1 MKAGNFRTQETDNDK
16 TGQDKKEYIYNQKTL
31 DKTGQDKK
39 EYVYNQKTLD
49 KTRKNIFITRK
60 LWNRKFTFRLMLCN
74 NIKYTIQ
81 YCFNVV
87 FLFHSFLLITVG
99 RN

>member
-1 MKAGNFRTQETDNDK
+1 MFGVKLSQMFEILAVFF
-16 TGQDKKEYIYNQKTL
+16 GQLIIRKKKNMQNYAQKGDIDHYSL
-31 DKTGQDKK
+31 H
-39 EYVYNQKTLD
+39 
-49 KTRKNIFITRK
+49 NIFITRK
-60 LWNRKFTFRLMLCN
+60 LWNRKWTFRLMLCN

-99 RN
+99 RD